1 VKVDLLQCRCQAR
14 DFGRLTDASARMP
27 RVLAYINRH
36 LDGDLGLAAVS
47 GVAALSKFHFHLSPY

>member
-1 VKVDLLQCRCQAR
+1 
-14 DFGRLTDASARMP
+14 MP
-27 RVLAYINRH
+27 RVLAYIDRH